1 MFFIWLLFS
10 GSYFLRA
17 LSHRPI
23 YREDVLQNGKYKI
36 YDLLFKYNLFK
47 YNLHNFFIIVKAI
60 TTEQT
65 TPTMKKPTIFDE
77 NDRKESKTEKES
89 SMNLKTILA
98 IVCGVLLGCAVA
110 IIVGALLLS
119 AYSLSSFIV

>member
-1 MFFIWLLFS
+1 
-10 GSYFLRA
+10 
-17 LSHRPI
+17 
-23 YREDVLQNGKYKI
+23 
-36 YDLLFKYNLFK
+36 
-47 YNLHNFFIIVKAI
+47 
-60 TTEQT
+60 
-65 TPTMKKPTIFDE
+65 MKKPTILDE

-119 AYSLSSFIV
+119 AYSLSSFTV